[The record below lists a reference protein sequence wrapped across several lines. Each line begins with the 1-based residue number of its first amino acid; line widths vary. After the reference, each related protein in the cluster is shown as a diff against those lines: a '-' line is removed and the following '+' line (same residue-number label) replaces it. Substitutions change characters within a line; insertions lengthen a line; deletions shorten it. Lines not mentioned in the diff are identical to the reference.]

1 MLQKTIAYSSASTE
15 FYFDASLDLLKQLA
29 PTQNSFILTDENL
42 MLHYQQDFKPWQVI
56 TVPAG
61 ESSKNL
67 DSLDDI
73 VRQLIAL
80 DAGRDATLIGIGGGV
95 VTDIAGFTAGIYKR
109 GIRCGFVPTSIM
121 AMVDAAI
128 GGKNGLDIG
137 EYKNMMGLVRQPSFI
152 LYDYALL
159 QSLPEEEWINGFAEI
174 IKHAA
179 IKDAALFA
187 FLEQHTIG
195 DFRKDKAL
203 LAELVNRNALLKAT
217 VVQGDEWE
225 YGDRKQL
232 NFGHTLGHAIENT
245 YELPH
250 GQAISIGMAFAAG
263 ISENFTGFGECHRLE
278 RLLEQYGLPVR
289 FPFDKKQA
297 LHYMMADKKKA
308 GEKISYI
315 LLEQIGKAVV
325 HPLSIEEIR
334 NSLND
339 EHAN

>member
-1 MLQKTIAYSSASTE
+1 MSQETISYSTASTS
-15 FYFDASLDLLKQLA
+15 FYFDASLEVLKTLA

-67 DSLDDI
+67 DILDDI

-109 GIRCGFVPTSIM
+109 GIRCGFVPTSVM

-137 EYKNMMGLVRQPSFI
+137 EYKNMIGLVRQPEFI
-152 LYDYALL
+152 LYDYNLL
-159 QSLPEEEWINGFAEI
+159 QTLPDEEWINGFAEI

-179 IKDAALFA
+179 IKDAALFM
-187 FLEQHTIG
+187 FLEQHTVS
-195 DFRKDKAL
+195 DFQNNKTL
-203 LAELVNRNALLKAT
+203 LAELVNRNALLKAK
-217 VVQGDEWE
+217 VVQADECE
-225 YGDRKQL
+225 NGDRKQL
-232 NFGHTLGHAIENT
+232 NFGHTLGHAIENA

-250 GQAISIGMAFAAG
+250 GQAISIGMAFAAK
-263 ISENFTGFGECHRLE
+263 IAEACTGFSDAQRLIA
-278 RLLEQYGLPVR
+278 LLKQYGLPVTH
-289 FPFDKKQA
+289 PYDKRQA

-315 LLEQIGKAVV
+315 LLQEIGKGVI
-325 HPLSIEEIR
+325 HPLSIDEIR
-334 NSLND
+334 TFLN
-339 EHAN
+339 E